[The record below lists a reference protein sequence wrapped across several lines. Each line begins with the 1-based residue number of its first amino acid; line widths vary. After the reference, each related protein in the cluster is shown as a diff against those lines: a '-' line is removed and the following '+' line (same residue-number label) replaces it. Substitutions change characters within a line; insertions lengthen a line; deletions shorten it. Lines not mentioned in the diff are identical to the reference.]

1 MTRRDALEKLGTG
14 FGMVG
19 LAQMLSEHFQAEAG
33 TAGPQSGTPSL
44 EPKAPHF
51 PAKAKQVIFLFLNG
65 GPSQVDT
72 FDPKPSLAKYHGQ
85 EIPGDYPKAK
95 AERGTLMKS
104 PFTFQRYGQSGL
116 EVSELFAKTAQH
128 IDDVCVIRSMHTD
141 LPAHPQ
147 AILQMNSGR
156 IIPGF
161 PSMGS
166 WITYGLGSEN
176 RNLPG
181 FISLC
186 AGVPDVGPQ
195 LWSSAF
201 LPSLYQGT
209 YVPNDEADPEKMIQ
223 HLRSQ
228 SGGSVGEQKAR
239 VDLWEKL
246 NRMDLDRRGP
256 DAQLEG
262 RIQSMEVAYRMQAEA
277 MDAFDVAKEPEAV
290 RARYGVKAGK
300 DTSEMKIKSATRD
313 GDFARGCLV
322 ARRLVERGVRVV
334 QVYFGNDKPWDSH
347 HDILVHRKLAQ
358 QADQPIAALLQDLK
372 ASGMLKETLVIIGG
386 EFGRRPWTEVA
397 GRINVQNGR
406 NHNNEGFTY
415 LLAGGGVKGGTV
427 YGATD
432 EFGYQAVENKCH
444 VHDLH
449 ATVLHLMGLDHTRLT
464 FPYSGR
470 NFRLTDVAGNVVKQ
484 IVA

>member
-1 MTRRDALEKLGTG
+1 MISRREALQTLGTG

-19 LAQMLSEHFQAEAG
+19 LANTLAAATDAPFGA
-33 TAGPQSGTPSL
+33 SL
-44 EPKAPHF
+44 EPKKPHF
-51 PAKAKQVIFLFLNG
+51 APKAKQVIFLFLNG

-72 FDPKPSLAKYHGQ
+72 FDPKPALKKYHGQ
-85 EIPGDYPKAK
+85 PIPGDYPKAK
-95 AERGTLMKS
+95 QERGTLMQS
-104 PFTFQRYGQSGL
+104 PFSFSRYGQSGL
-116 EVSELFAKTAQH
+116 EVSELFAKTAAC
-128 IDDVCVIRSMHTD
+128 IDDICVIRSMQTD

-161 PSMGS
+161 PSWGS

-186 AGVPDVGPQ
+186 AGVPDVGPN

-201 LPSLYQGT
+201 LPAAYQGT
-209 YVPNDEADPEKMIQ
+209 YVPMDETDPEKMIQ
-223 HLRSQ
+223 HLRSR
-228 SGGSVGEQKAR
+228 SGNAESDRERLA
-239 VDLWEKL
+239 LWETL
-246 NRMDLDRRGP
+246 NRMELERRGP

-262 RIQSMEVAYRMQAEA
+262 RIQSMEVAFRMQAEA
-277 MDAFDVAKEPEAV
+277 LDAFDVGKETEAV
-290 RARYGVKAGK
+290 RARYGVTPNTDG
-300 DTSEMKIKSATRD
+300 SEMKIKSATRD
-313 GDFARGCLV
+313 GDFAHGCLV

-347 HDILVHRKLAQ
+347 HDILVHRRLAH

-372 ASGMLKETLVIIGG
+372 ASGLLKETLVAIGG

-415 LLAGGGVKGGTV
+415 LLAGGGVKGGMA

-432 EFGYQAVENKCH
+432 EFGYQAVENQVH

-449 ATVLHLMGLDHTRLT
+449 ATILHLMGMEHTRLT

-470 NFRLTDVAGNVVKQ
+470 NFRLTDVAGNVVKG

>member
-1 MTRRDALEKLGTG
+1 MTRRELLKTTGTG

-19 LAQMLSEHFQAEAG
+19 LANLIAGQALAD
-33 TAGPQSGTPSL
+33 SGSL
-44 EPKAPHF
+44 APKTPHF
-51 PAKAKQVIFLFLNG
+51 APKAKQVIFLFLNG

-85 EIPGDYPKAK
+85 PIPGDYPKAK
-95 AERGTLMKS
+95 AERGTLMQS
-104 PFTFQRYGQSGL
+104 PFKFQRYGQSGL
-116 EVSELFAKTAQH
+116 EVSELFEKTAQC
-128 IDDVCVIRSMHTD
+128 IDDICVIRSMHTD

-147 AILQMNSGR
+147 AILQMNNGR

-166 WITYGLGSEN
+166 WITYGLGTEN

-195 LWSSAF
+195 LWGSAF
-201 LPSLYQGT
+201 LPSIYQGT
-209 YVPNDEADPEKMIQ
+209 YVPVDESDPEKMIQ

-228 SGGSVGEQKAR
+228 SGGSAADQRAR
-239 VDLWEKL
+239 VDLWEQL
-246 NRMDLDRRGP
+246 NRLDLSRRGP

-290 RARYGVKAGK
+290 RARYGVPASK
-300 DTSEMKIKSATRD
+300 DLTEMKIKSATRD

-322 ARRLVERGVRVV
+322 TRRLIERGVRVV
-334 QVYFGNDKPWDSH
+334 QLYFGNDKPWDSH
-347 HDILVHRKLAQ
+347 HDILVHRKLAL

-372 ASGMLKETLVIIGG
+372 ASGLLKETLVIIGG

-415 LLAGGGVKGGTV
+415 LLAGGGVKGGMA

-432 EFGYQAVENKCH
+432 EFGYQSVENKVH

-449 ATVLHLMGLDHTRLT
+449 ATVLHLMGLEHTRLT

>member
-1 MTRRDALEKLGTG
+1 MTRRDLLRTAGNG
-14 FGMVG
+14 FGLVG
-19 LAQMLSEHFQAEAG
+19 LAGVLADAARAEG
-33 TAGPQSGTPSL
+33 SL
-44 EPKAPHF
+44 LPKAPHF
-51 PAKAKQVIFLFLNG
+51 APKAKQVIFLFLNG

-72 FDPKPSLAKYHGQ
+72 FDPKPMLAKHHGQ
-85 EIPGDYPKAK
+85 PMPGDYPKAK
-95 AERGTLMKS
+95 QEKGTLLQS
-104 PFTFQRYGQSGL
+104 PFSFKRYGKSGL
-116 EVSELFAKTAQH
+116 EVSDLFARTASM
-128 IDDVCVIRSMHTD
+128 IDDICVVRSMHTD

-147 AILQMNSGR
+147 AILQMNGGR

-181 FISLC
+181 FIAFC

-201 LPSLYQGT
+201 LPAIYQGT
-209 YVPNDEADPEKMIQ
+209 YVPNDQTDPEKMIQ
-223 HLRSQ
+223 YLRS
-228 SGGSVGEQKAR
+228 STGGAAGQRER

-246 NRMDLDRRGP
+246 NRMELARRGP

-262 RIQSMEVAYRMQAEA
+262 RIQSMEIAYRMQSEA
-277 MDAFDVAKEPEAV
+277 MEAFDLSKEPKKTHE
-290 RARYGVKAGK
+290 RYGTAGSS
-300 DTSEMKIKSATRD
+300 DGSVMKIKSATRD
-313 GDFARGCLV
+313 GDFARGCLL

-347 HDILVHRKLAQ
+347 HDIMVHRRLAH
-358 QADQPIAALLQDLK
+358 QADQPIAALLEDLK
-372 ASGMLKETLVIIGG
+372 SSGLLKETLVIIGG

-397 GRINVQNGR
+397 GRSNVQNGR
-406 NHNNEGFTY
+406 NHNNEGFTV
-415 LLAGGGVKGGTV
+415 LLAGGGVKGGIA
-427 YGATD
+427 YGSTD
-432 EFGYQAVENKCH
+432 DFGYQAVEKKAH

-464 FPYSGR
+464 YLYSGR
-470 NFRLTDVAGNVVKQ
+470 NFRLTDVAGNVMHDILV
-484 IVA
+484 

>member
-1 MTRRDALEKLGTG
+1 MTRREALLKVGTG

-19 LAQMLSEHFQAEAG
+19 LAHALGEQARAGSIGGGFEA
-33 TAGPQSGTPSL
+33 SL
-44 EPKAPHF
+44 EPKKPHF
-51 PAKAKQVIFLFLNG
+51 APKAKQVIFLFLNG

-72 FDPKPSLAKYHGQ
+72 FDPKPALDKYDGSPL
-85 EIPGDYPKAK
+85 PGDNKVFK
-95 AERGTLMKS
+95 QEGGKLMRS
-104 PFTFQRYGQSGL
+104 PFKFSRYGQSGL
-116 EVSELFAKTAQH
+116 PASELFHQTASACM
-128 IDDVCVIRSMHTD
+128 DDLCVIRSMKTD

-147 AILQMNSGR
+147 AILQMNVGR

-166 WITYGLGSEN
+166 WLTYGLGSEN

-201 LPSLYQGT
+201 LPSVYQGT
-209 YVPNDEADPEKMIQ
+209 YVPMDETDPEKMIQ
-223 HLRSQ
+223 HLRSRTGNAALD
-228 SGGSVGEQKAR
+228 SKR
-239 VDLWEKL
+239 LDLWEKL
-246 NRMDLDRRGP
+246 NRLDLERRGH

-277 MDAFDVAKEPEAV
+277 LDAFDVNKEPPAV
-290 RARYGVKAGK
+290 RQRYGIVGAQ
-300 DTSEMKIKSATRD
+300 DQVEMKIKSATRD
-313 GDFARGCLV
+313 GDFARGCLI
-322 ARRLVERGVRVV
+322 ARRLIERGVRVV
-334 QVYFGNDKPWDSH
+334 EVYFGNDKPWDSH
-347 HDILVHRKLAQ
+347 HDIMVHRKLAQ

-372 ASGMLKETLVIIGG
+372 ASGLLKETVVIIGG
-386 EFGRRPWTEVA
+386 EFGRRPWTEVG

-415 LLAGGGVKGGTV
+415 VLAGGGVKGGTA
-427 YGATD
+427 YGSTD
-432 EFGYQAVENKCH
+432 EFGYQAVENPVH

-449 ATVLHLMGLDHTRLT
+449 ATVLHLLGLDHTRLT
-464 FPYSGR
+464 YPYSGR
-470 NFRLTDVAGNVVKQ
+470 NFRLTDVAGNVVKD
-484 IVA
+484 IIA

>member
-1 MTRRDALEKLGTG
+1 MTRREALQKVGTG

-19 LAQMLSEHFQAEAG
+19 LANALAAEETSFGA
-33 TAGPQSGTPSL
+33 SL
-44 EPKAPHF
+44 DPKAPHF
-51 PAKAKQVIFLFLNG
+51 APKAKQVIFLFLNG

-72 FDPKPSLAKYHGQ
+72 FDPKPALKKYHGQ
-85 EIPGDYPKAK
+85 PIPGDYPKAK
-95 AERGTLMKS
+95 QERGTLMQS
-104 PFTFQRYGQSGL
+104 PFSFSRYGQSGL
-116 EVSELFAKTAQH
+116 EVSELFAKTAAH
-128 IDDVCVIRSMHTD
+128 IDDICVIRSMQTD

-161 PSMGS
+161 PSWGS

-181 FISLC
+181 FISMC
-186 AGVPDVGPQ
+186 AGVPDVGPN

-201 LPSLYQGT
+201 LPAAYQGT
-209 YVPNDEADPEKMIQ
+209 YVPMDEADPEKMIQ
-223 HLRSQ
+223 HLRSR
-228 SGGSVGEQKAR
+228 SGSAASDQER
-239 VDLWEKL
+239 LTLWEKL
-246 NRMDLDRRGP
+246 NRMELARRGP

-262 RIQSMEVAYRMQAEA
+262 RIQSMEVAFRMQSEA
-277 MDAFDVAKEPEAV
+277 LEAFDVAKETEAV
-290 RARYGVKAGK
+290 RARYGVVATPDG
-300 DTSEMKIKSATRD
+300 SEMKIKSATRD

-322 ARRLVERGVRVV
+322 ARRLVERGVRAV

-347 HDILVHRKLAQ
+347 HDILVHRKLAL

-372 ASGMLKETLVIIGG
+372 SSGLLKETLVVIGG
-386 EFGRRPWTEVA
+386 EFGRRPWTEIA

-415 LLAGGGVKGGTV
+415 LLAGGGVKGGMA

-432 EFGYQAVENKCH
+432 EFGYQAVENKVH

-449 ATVLHLMGLDHTRLT
+449 ATVLHLMGLEHTRLT

-470 NFRLTDVAGNVVKQ
+470 NFRLTDVAGNVVKD
-484 IVA
+484 IIA

>member
-1 MTRRDALEKLGTG
+1 MMTRRDLLKNTGTG

-19 LAQMLSEHFQAEAG
+19 LANLLASQAVAD
-33 TAGPQSGTPSL
+33 SGSL
-44 EPKAPHF
+44 VPKAPHF
-51 PAKAKQVIFLFLNG
+51 APKAKQVIFIFLNG

-72 FDPKPSLAKYHGQ
+72 FDPKPALAKYNGQ
-85 EIPGDYPKAK
+85 PIPGDYPKAK
-95 AERGTLMKS
+95 QERGTLMQS
-104 PFTFQRYGQSGL
+104 PFAFKRYGQSGL
-116 EVSELFAKTAQH
+116 EVSELFEKTAKC
-128 IDDVCVIRSMHTD
+128 IDDICVIRSMHTD

-147 AILQMNSGR
+147 AILQMNVGR

-166 WITYGLGSEN
+166 WLTYGLGTEN
-176 RNLPG
+176 QNLPG

-201 LPSLYQGT
+201 LPSVYQGT
-209 YVPNDEADPEKMIQ
+209 YVPSDESDPEKMIQ
-223 HLRSQ
+223 YLRNRTGNSA
-228 SGGSVGEQKAR
+228 EQRQR
-239 VDLWEKL
+239 VDLWEQL
-246 NRMDLDRRGP
+246 NRLDLDHRGP

-262 RIQSMEVAYRMQAEA
+262 RIQSMEVAYRMQSEA
-277 MDAFDVAKEPEAV
+277 MDAFDISKEPAIV
-290 RARYGVKAGK
+290 RERYGVNAKPNEGE
-300 DTSEMKIKSATRD
+300 SKIKSATRD
-313 GDFARGCLV
+313 GDFGRGCLV
-322 ARRLVERGVRVV
+322 ARRLIQRGVRVV

-347 HDILVHRKLAQ
+347 HDILVHRKLGF

-372 ASGMLKETLVIIGG
+372 ASGLLKETLVIIGG

-415 LLAGGGVKGGTV
+415 LLAGGGVKGGTA

-432 EFGYQAVENKCH
+432 EFGYQSIENKVH
-444 VHDLH
+444 VNDLH
-449 ATVLHLMGLDHTRLT
+449 ATVLHLMGLDHKRLT
-464 FPYSGR
+464 YPYSGR
-470 NFRLTDVAGNVVKQ
+470 NFRLTDVAGNVVKEV
-484 IVA
+484 IA